1 MGGELLASQE
11 KPQKYSDIFN
21 EVFPYYL
28 YIGMTEAQFWNGD
41 VWLVKAYRKAYDLKR
56 QEQNQMLWLQGLYI
70 YEAIANLSPLLR
82 AFTKNPKPIP
92 YPSEPYPLD
101 KKDIEDK
108 KEKEHEQAKTM
119 QKDKLLAW
127 AKAVNKKKE
136 KQDG

>member
-1 MGGELLASQE
+1 M
-11 KPQKYSDIFN
+11 
-21 EVFPYYL
+21 
-28 YIGMTEAQFWNGD
+28 
-41 VWLVKAYRKAYDLKR
+41 WLVKAYRKAYDLKR